1 MCQTTADLLKTILH
15 KFKSKQL
22 KNTASA
28 LGWKTN
34 QSVESPKN
42 IPVYLH
48 FMVDGKLPIKSE
60 SEILSI
66 IEDEKFIVYSLNH
79 QASFVLI

>member
-15 KFKSKQL
+15 KSKQL
-22 KNTASA
+22 KIQ
-28 LGWKTN
+28 LQHWVGN

-48 FMVDGKLPIKSE
+48 FMVDYKLHIKTE
-60 SEILSI
+60 SETLTI
-66 IEDEKFIVYSLNH
+66 IREKISCFLNR
-79 QASFVLI
+79 QALFVLI